1 MATNNFKPFATGT
14 GANVTSQA
22 EWEALAALRM
32 GFQSGKASSAQ
43 VNKAIRQALFI
54 ASALAQYTAD
64 KSGIDVLDDG
74 DVSGFVAKMSAAFGA
89 DFQPKDAM
97 LTAFSNLNTVNMQ
110 FPVFNGPKSLGVG
123 TLTNLSLLLLSK
135 ATAADMLSLLTAA
148 PLTSPTF
155 TGDPKAPTP
164 SPGDNDTS
172 IATTAFVAS
181 AIAALGSAASRN
193 VGTSTNQIPD
203 MTSFTSGASWFKL
216 PNGFIVQFFTALMAD
231 TSASTKVVSF
241 PLAFPNGA
249 ISVVATHN
257 GPQPGIAG
265 IFGINNLSKTTFQS
279 YTSVTPQGNIG
290 AFIIAV
296 GY

>member
-1 MATNNFKPFATGT
+1 MATNDFKPFATGA

-22 EWEALAALRM
+22 EWEALAALLT

-64 KSGIDVLDDG
+64 KSGLDVLDDG

-110 FPVFNGPKSLGVG
+110 FPVFNGPKSMEVG
-123 TLTNLSLLLLSK
+123 ALTNLSLLFLSK

-148 PLTSPTF
+148 PLASPTF

-181 AIAALGSAASRN
+181 AIAALGTAASRN

-203 MTSFTSGASWFKL
+203 MTSFTSGANWFRL
-216 PNGFIVQFFTALMAD
+216 PNGFIVQFFVAVMAD
-231 TSASTKVVSF
+231 TSAASKVVNF
-241 PLAFPNGA
+241 PFAFPNAA

-257 GPQPGIAG
+257 GPQPGAAG

-279 YTSVTPQGNIG
+279 YTSVTPTGSIG

>member
-1 MATNNFKPFATGT
+1 MLRIGQVEVTATSDGKYTDGSVAGGIAATRLRAAAFNAIQEELAHIVEAAGLT
-14 GANVTSQA
+14 LSVTDN
-22 EWEALAALRM
+22 
-32 GFQSGKASSAQ
+32 AQ
-43 VNKAIRQALFI
+43 VYSALQAL
-54 ASALAQYTAD
+54 Y
-64 KSGIDVLDDG
+64 
-74 DVSGFVAKMSAAFGA
+74 
-89 DFQPKDAM
+89 QPKDAM

-110 FPVFNGPKSLGVG
+110 FPVFNGPKSMEVG
-123 TLTNLSLLLLSK
+123 ALTNLSLLFLSK

-148 PLTSPTF
+148 PLASPTF

-181 AIAALGSAASRN
+181 AIAALGTAASRN

-203 MTSFTSGASWFKL
+203 MTSFTSGANWFKL
-216 PNGFIVQFFTALMAD
+216 PNGFIVQFFVAVMAD
-231 TSASTKVVSF
+231 TSAASKVVNF
-241 PLAFPNGA
+241 PFAFPNAA

-257 GPQPGIAG
+257 GPQPGAAG

-279 YTSVTPQGNIG
+279 YTSVTPTGSIG